1 MGSKSNCGP
10 LSKLDW
16 QATLRNQYRKISCPP
31 WSALKSYHFVKGY
44 DKWLPNRFFFIP
56 GSQKPQLSV
65 NCHHLFNLIGTAPF
79 CLWILFEKTFNRI
92 SFQTTHGVE
101 HNADFCNL
109 DFCMV
114 TSCGHLINVTAP
126 SKTFG
131 VRNRE
136 EPFNFQI
143 SNVTT
148 KSHRENT
155 KTPDVIKIHLN
166 LWQYYHFNGEK
177 MLKIDKSLAKKLIKS
192 SEKRSRSESW
202 LYIHDK
208 QINKFISTSQKW
220 NHLKNSSAVHQS
232 ISFCQKKYFWM
243 MLNQTLNYFLC

>member
-1 MGSKSNCGP
+1 M
-10 LSKLDW
+10 
-16 QATLRNQYRKISCPP
+16 
-31 WSALKSYHFVKGY
+31 
-44 DKWLPNRFFFIP
+44 
-56 GSQKPQLSV
+56 
-65 NCHHLFNLIGTAPF
+65 
-79 CLWILFEKTFNRI
+79 
-92 SFQTTHGVE
+92 E

-109 DFCMV
+109 DFCVV

-136 EPFNFQI
+136 EPINFQI